1 MSKTYADLHIHS
13 PFSLATSKKMI
24 PEVLEEM
31 AIIKGIN
38 ILATGDIF
46 HPEWQAILK
55 KTLISQDNGFF
66 RIKGGRTDFILSG
79 EISLVFGEKGKKKK
93 VHILIL
99 CKDFKET
106 EILTKA
112 FSPFGKLSSNGRPFL
127 KMSLKRL
134 VKIVREE
141 TKDCFLIPAHIWTP
155 HYSLFG
161 SNSGFNSL
169 EEAFEG
175 ELDRIIAMET
185 GLSSDPPMN
194 WLVSDVM
201 RFNLVSNSDSHSP
214 LKIGREANVFGKI
227 ESYDELIRAIK
238 TGENF
243 LYTLEFFPEEG
254 KYFYDG
260 HRKCGVSLHPLETK
274 KLNGLCPVCNKK
286 LTVGVLNRVYE
297 LSKISGGY
305 TGEKKDYKYIFPLI
319 ELVAELLGKRGTSLI
334 VESEYKK
341 IIEVFGSELSFYEDV
356 PLNEIEKRFGSK
368 LSGAIERLR
377 KRDVKRI
384 PGFDGVYGQILLF
397 E

>member
-13 PFSLATSKKMI
+13 PFSLATSKKMV

-46 HPEWQAILK
+46 HPEWQSILK

-66 RIKGGRTDFILSG
+66 RIKGGETDFILSG
-79 EISLVFGEKGKKKK
+79 EVSLVFGEKGRKKK

-106 EILTKA
+106 EILTRA

-127 KMSLKRL
+127 KISLKRL
-134 VKIVREE
+134 VEIVREE

-161 SNSGFNSL
+161 SKSGFNSL

-214 LKIGREANVFGKI
+214 LKIGREANVFGEIK
-227 ESYDELIRAIK
+227 SYDELIKAIK

-260 HRKCGVSLHPLETK
+260 HRKCGISLHPLETK

-297 LSKISGGY
+297 LSGISGEY
-305 TGEKKDYKYIFPLI
+305 KGEKKDFKYILPLI
-319 ELVAELLGKRGTSLI
+319 ELIAELLGKRENSSA
-334 VESEYKK
+334 VETEYNK
-341 IIEVFGSELSFYEDV
+341 IIKAFGSELSFYEDI

-368 LSGAIERLR
+368 LSGAVARLR
-377 KRDVKRI
+377 ERKVKRV
-384 PGFDGVYGQILLF
+384 PGFDGVYGKILLF